1 MSEVVNLRQA
11 RKQRDR
17 DNKKKDSAVKRV
29 QFGASKSDRDVVE
42 FDRTKRD
49 KTLDDHKLDK
59 PDSEKE

>member
-29 QFGASKSDRDVVE
+29 KFGAGKSERDVVE
-42 FDRTKRD
+42 FTRTKLN
-49 KTLDDHKLDK
+49 KKLDDHKLDK
-59 PDSEKE
+59 PDSETE